1 MLRIIK
7 QILIL
12 NANLE
17 IEWLNIKGRMDSGDD
32 PSQFSDFLS
41 GKFNIQKDLEICLTT
56 EINSPEHVRNWHKLI
71 WEVFKAKAT
80 FLEIMGKFISFSKMR
95 NHISKIPKSCINEG
109 ANTQEIKEE
118 ISLYFENISA
128 AWKWE

>member
-1 MLRIIK
+1 M
-7 QILIL
+7 

-17 IEWLNIKGRMDSGDD
+17 IEWLNIKARLDSGDD
-32 PSQFSDFLS
+32 PSQLSDFLS
-41 GKFNIQKDLEICLTT
+41 GKLNNQKDLEICLRT

-71 WEVFKAKAT
+71 WEVFKVKAT

-95 NHISKIPKSCINEG
+95 NHISKIPKSCIN
-109 ANTQEIKEE
+109 TQEIKEK
-118 ISLYFENISA
+118 IRLYFENISA